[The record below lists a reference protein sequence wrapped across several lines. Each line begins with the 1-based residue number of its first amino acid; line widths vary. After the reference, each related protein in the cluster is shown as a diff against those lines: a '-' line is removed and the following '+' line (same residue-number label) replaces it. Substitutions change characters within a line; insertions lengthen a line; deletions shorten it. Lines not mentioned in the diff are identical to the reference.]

1 MTIIFVPGCLLLFM
15 KEPGKYI
22 TVIIF
27 VLTCFTFFYSRAW
40 NKYNDHNICSRLDIM
55 VMIFVP
61 TCLVNFHLIKRSEQ
75 IQPLYLFRVAS
86 LSFYQEPGTNI
97 MAIIFVPEC
106 LTFILSRAR
115 NKYYGHYICSRLLYF
130 HLLKSPEQ
138 IL

>member
-61 TCLVNFHLIKRSEQ
+61 TCLINFRLIKRSEQ

-97 MAIIFVPEC
+97 MAIIFVSADVFNIYVYLIC
-106 LTFILSRAR
+106 KTSKNKKINISSRTTE
-115 NKYYGHYICSRLLYF
+115 KLQF
-130 HLLKSPEQ
+130 K
-138 IL
+138 